1 MGIDAQLPVAA
12 IGAGP
17 VGLAA
22 AAHLVSRGIR
32 PVVLERGDAV
42 GASVR
47 EWAHLGQAG
56 CGCSERF
63 LAEPGERQQVPA
75 EVQS

>member
-1 MGIDAQLPVAA
+1 MRIDAQLPVAV

-22 AAHLVSRGIR
+22 ADLVSRGIR
-32 PVVLERGDAV
+32 PAVLERGGAV

-47 EWAHLGQAG
+47 EWGHVGQAG

-63 LAEPGERQQVPA
+63 PAEPGERQQVPA

>member
-1 MGIDAQLPVAA
+1 MGIDSQLPVAV

-22 AAHLVSRGIR
+22 AAHLVTRGIR
-32 PVVLERGDAV
+32 PAILERGGAV

-47 EWAHLGQAG
+47 EWAHLGQVG

-63 LAEPGERQQVPA
+63 PAEPGERQQVPA